1 MAKRNDYDGHCDV
14 CNARVRANEGMV
26 VYEPDSLGQQGRAYQ
41 ILCVEHSP
49 KGSFD
54 VPMPPEA
61 SKLPSIHRG
70 EDRYE
75 R

>member
-1 MAKRNDYDGHCDV
+1 MARRNDFPGRCSVCDGPV
-14 CNARVRANEGMV
+14 NANEGTMV
-26 VYEPDSLGQQGRAYQ
+26 YDPDSAQAGRLGYL

-49 KGSFD
+49 IGSFD
-54 VPMPPEA
+54 LPAPPEA
-61 SKLPSIHRG
+61 SKLSSIHRG